1 MCGRFGLQATWEEM
15 AAMYGLIGG
24 PPEAM
29 RVMPPRYNI
38 APTQPVLAI
47 RAARAGSGGAAEATF
62 FRWGLVPS
70 WAKDIDIGAHTINA
84 RAETV
89 AEKPSFRT
97 AFRRRRC
104 LIPVSG
110 FYEWCAVPDGGPKQP
125 YWIAMEDGAPFSFA
139 GLWEIWQS
147 PDGDEL
153 QSCTIVTTVA
163 NATLRAIHHRMPVIV
178 APEDQAAWLS
188 HAPAE
193 REYDTQAAAALMRPW
208 PEGGARQLVATPVGR
223 LVNNVRNDGPD
234 LTRRAEPGA
243 DLPPKPEKPEK
254 VEAPADTRQ
263 GSLF

>member
-1 MCGRFGLQATWEEM
+1 MCGRFGLIATWEEM

-29 RVMPPRYNI
+29 RIMPPRYNI

-47 RAARAGSGGAAEATF
+47 RESSGGGFEGSGGEATF

-70 WAKDIDIGAHTINA
+70 WAKDLDIRVRTINA

-89 AEKPSFRT
+89 AEKPAFRA

-110 FYEWCAVPDGGPKQP
+110 FYEWRAVAGQPSKQP
-125 YWIAMEDGAPFSFA
+125 YWIAMADGQPFSFA
-139 GLWEIWQS
+139 GLWEVWQS
-147 PDGDEL
+147 PDGEQL
-153 QSCTIVTTVA
+153 QSCTIVTTEA
-163 NATLRAIHHRMPVIV
+163 NASLRPVHHRMPVIV
-178 APEDQAAWLS
+178 AQDDHAVWLTHPPAA
-188 HAPAE
+188 
-193 REYDTQAAAALMRPW
+193 REYDTAAAGALMRPY
-208 PEGGARQLVATPVGR
+208 PDGFLVATPVGR

-234 LTRRAEPGA
+234 LIRRAAPGA
-243 DLPPKPEKPEK
+243 ALPPRPAKPADAE
-254 VEAPADTRQ
+254 PADTPQ